1 MPAEV
6 KRYTQYED
14 KELLYLLSQN
24 DKEAFTE
31 LYNRFWKKLFAIAY
45 SRMNEVQDAEDMVH
59 DVMASLWINREKV
72 EIDLLENY
80 LATATKYAVLSKIKK
95 KQREFEYQ
103 KTLELPVVRE
113 LQVEKSLHF
122 KKVLEVIK
130 SEVEQLPERCRL
142 IFKYSREQGKPVKQI
157 AKELNISPKTVENQL
172 NKALKQLRLVAK
184 SFFHS
189 LFSFFL

>member
-45 SRMNEVQDAEDMVH
+45 SRIDEVQDAEDIVH
-59 DVMASLWINREKV
+59 DVMTSLWKNRQKV

-80 LATATKYAVLSKIKK
+80 LATATKYAVLTRIKK
-95 KQREFEYQ
+95 KQRELKYQSQFEQ
-103 KTLELPVVRE
+103 PAIVE
-113 LQVEKSLHF
+113 LQVETSLHF

-130 SEVEQLPERCRL
+130 LEVEQLPERCRL
-142 IFKYSREQGKPVKQI
+142 IFKCSREQGKPVKQI

-172 NKALKQLRLVAK
+172 NKALKQLRLVTK

-189 LFSFFL
+189 FFL